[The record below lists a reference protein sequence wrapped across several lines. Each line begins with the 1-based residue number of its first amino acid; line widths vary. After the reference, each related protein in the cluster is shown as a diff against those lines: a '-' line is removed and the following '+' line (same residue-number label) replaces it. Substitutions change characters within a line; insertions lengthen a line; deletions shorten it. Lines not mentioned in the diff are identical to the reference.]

1 MVPGCSVLGIVARRP
16 RVALHEKTGWY
27 ALQMTNVTARGAV
40 AQQDVTRPDT
50 AILAPF
56 AAAVALALLLGLQPV
71 MTDLY
76 LPALPLLARE
86 LAAPMSAV
94 QLTMSALILAFGL
107 FQLVWGPVADRF
119 GRRPV
124 LLGSL
129 VLLVLASIGTC
140 LSSQIGWLIAWRAAQ
155 GAAMAA
161 AIVCARAMVRD
172 LYEPHQG
179 ARVMSL
185 GLSGLAVMAIG
196 SPLLGGVLATGLG
209 WRSALVAVA
218 CYAAIVLVY
227 VWRVLPETLARRNPR
242 ALHAPT
248 LAANTAQV
256 LAHPGFRAWALLI
269 SATYGGLFTLLS
281 ASSFVYIEVLGLTPA
296 QYGLAMASGSLS
308 YLFGTFTCR
317 RWLLRV
323 GLIGAV
329 RRGALFS
336 LLGGLGM
343 LACALLPALTTVPL
357 VLAAQWLF
365 AFGHGI
371 HQPCGQTGAVGPF
384 PQMAGLAA
392 ALAGCLLALTAF
404 GVGLWLGWAMDGTL
418 APMAFG
424 IAFWGAATA
433 TVAWTLVP
441 RHGVP
446 AKLA

>member
-1 MVPGCSVLGIVARRP
+1 MR
-16 RVALHEKTGWY
+16 
-27 ALQMTNVTARGAV
+27 
-40 AQQDVTRPDT
+40 
-50 AILAPF
+50 
-56 AAAVALALLLGLQPV
+56 
-71 MTDLY
+71 
-76 LPALPLLARE
+76 
-86 LAAPMSAV
+86 
-94 QLTMSALILAFGL
+94 
-107 FQLVWGPVADRF
+107 
-119 GRRPV
+119 
-124 LLGSL
+124 
-129 VLLVLASIGTC
+129 
-140 LSSQIGWLIAWRAAQ
+140 
-155 GAAMAA
+155 
-161 AIVCARAMVRD
+161 
-172 LYEPHQG
+172 
-179 ARVMSL
+179 
-185 GLSGLAVMAIG
+185 
-196 SPLLGGVLATGLG
+196 
-209 WRSALVAVA
+209 
-218 CYAAIVLVY
+218 
-227 VWRVLPETLARRNPR
+227 
-242 ALHAPT
+242 
-248 LAANTAQV
+248 
-256 LAHPGFRAWALLI
+256 RAWALLI

-308 YLFGTFTCR
+308 YLFGTFICR

-392 ALAGCLLALTAF
+392 ALAGCMLALTAF

-424 IAFWGAATA
+424 IAFWGGATA
-433 TVAWTLVP
+433 AIAWTLVQ

-446 AKLA
+446 PKVLRALHGSALQDLPPAARAPSRWPWLSACRWRSSASTRHWSTAAWTSAAPSRAPPSAPRCRTT